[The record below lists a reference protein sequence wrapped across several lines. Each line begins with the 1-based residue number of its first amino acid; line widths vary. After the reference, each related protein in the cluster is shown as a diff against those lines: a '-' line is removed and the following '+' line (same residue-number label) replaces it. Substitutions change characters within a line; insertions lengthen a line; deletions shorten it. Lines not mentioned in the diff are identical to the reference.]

1 MRNHDLNFISNEYIS
16 KYIKFNTLAPYYQ
29 STVIAGKVIAHSFDN
44 QLRCSMTIH
53 GIAHF
58 VLNLSRYELFIR
70 YSISSRV

>member
-1 MRNHDLNFISNEYIS
+1 MNFISNEYKS
-16 KYIKFNTLAPYYQ
+16 KHIKLNALALYHQ
-29 STVIAGKVIAHSFDN
+29 STVIAVKVIAHSFDN

>member
-1 MRNHDLNFISNEYIS
+1 MNFIFNED
-16 KYIKFNTLAPYYQ
+16 IKFNTLALYYQ
-29 STVIAGKVIAHSFDN
+29 SSVIAVKVIAHSFDN